1 MYYHATR
8 SNQIPPSAYPGIVFV
23 CVQLPQGQIAHT
35 DNPCPALVIRQGRD
49 WLGLVA
55 VHSDAWLIGL
65 AFYKGARLNKE
76 QR

>member
-1 MYYHATR
+1 M
-8 SNQIPPSAYPGIVFV
+8 IPHLDIVSPHPFVRASWHLCRRCIAAIMSASSSSILLA
-23 CVQLPQGQIAHT
+23 CML
-35 DNPCPALVIRQGRD
+35 LQGRD